1 MQPFV
6 NPYLFQN
13 PYYTNIGNPITQ
25 NTQSFCNQQQPIGIS
40 GKYVN
45 DFAEV
50 MASDVPMGGQP
61 SVFIKNDRSEL
72 QMREWSPNGQ
82 IVTTLYK
89 PYIESKKE
97 EINNLTPQIQQ
108 PLFDA
113 KTEVVEPIFDKLS
126 ELEQQVAKLSN
137 LVVKPNIKTK
147 AVAE

>member
-13 PYYTNIGNPITQ
+13 PYYSNYGNNTLQ
-25 NTQSFCNQQQPIGIS
+25 NPQNSFNTSQTMGIN

-45 DFAEV
+45 DFNEV

-61 SVFIKNDRSEL
+61 SVFIKNDRNEIQL
-72 QMREWSPNGQ
+72 REWNPTGQ

-89 PYIESKKE
+89 PYIEPKKE
-97 EINNLTPQIQQ
+97 EIENVAPFIQQ

-113 KTEVVEPIFDKLS
+113 KSEVLDPIFERISSLEEKLDKLNKPS
-126 ELEQQVAKLSN
+126 TSATKGAAK
-137 LVVKPNIKTK
+137 
-147 AVAE
+147 

>member
-1 MQPFV
+1 MQPFI
-6 NPYLFQN
+6 NPNYLYQN
-13 PYYTNIGNPITQ
+13 PFYSNIGNNSFQGIQ
-25 NTQSFCNQQQPIGIS
+25 NAYNQQPQIGIS

-82 IVTTLYK
+82 IITTLYK
-89 PYIESKKE
+89 PYIEPKHD
-97 EINNLTPQIQQ
+97 EISNVSATVQQ

-113 KTEVVEPIFDKLS
+113 NTDIIEPIFERISALEDKLDKLIKPS
-126 ELEQQVAKLSN
+126 TSRAK
-137 LVVKPNIKTK
+137 K
-147 AVAE
+147 EGE